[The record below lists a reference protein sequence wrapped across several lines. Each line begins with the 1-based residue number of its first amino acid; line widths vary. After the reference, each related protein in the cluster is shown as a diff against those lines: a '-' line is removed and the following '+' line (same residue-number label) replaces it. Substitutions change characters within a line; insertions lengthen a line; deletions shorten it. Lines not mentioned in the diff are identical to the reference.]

1 MKLKSLLSILM
12 VALLILSGCGSAPK
26 TEVPLQK
33 VTVLLDWF
41 PNTNHSGMY
50 IAQEKGFYREEGL
63 EVEIIQPPEGGQV
76 QLLAAGRGD
85 FAVSA
90 QEEVITAR
98 SQDIPVVAVA
108 AVIQHNT
115 SGFAAPQDR
124 NIKTPADFEGKTY
137 GGWGSPAEDA
147 VLKLV
152 MDRYQADFKQL
163 NILNIG
169 SADFFAS
176 VQRDVDFAW
185 IFWGWTGIEA
195 GLKDIPLT
203 FIRLSEVDPRLDYYT
218 PVLIS
223 RDDLLRNQPDL
234 ARKFMRAT
242 SKGYRYAVQNPDQS
256 AEILLGKVPEL
267 NRELVIRSQ
276 RYLAGE
282 YQHDSP
288 RWGEMKSAVWQ
299 GYADFMYES
308 GLLTKRVDTST
319 AFSNDYLPDSQ

>member
-1 MKLKSLLSILM
+1 MKLKSLVLFLIVSLIILP
-12 VALLILSGCGSAPK
+12 GCGSAPK
-26 TEVPLQK
+26 TEVALQK

-137 GGWGSPAEDA
+137 GGWGSPAEEA

-163 NILNIG
+163 NMLNIG

-176 VQRDVDFAW
+176 IQRDVDFAW

-203 FIRLSEVDPRLDYYT
+203 FIKLGEVDPRLDYYT

-242 SKGYRYAVQNPDQS
+242 SRGYQYAMQNPDQS

-282 YQHDSP
+282 YQRDAL

-308 GLLTKRVDTST
+308 GLLTNRVDTST
-319 AFSNDYLPDSQ
+319 VFSNDYLPAVQ